1 MGELVGALAH
11 SKETGVSAKD
21 MSGPVGIFGKLAA
34 DVNADIRLALSFLV
48 MLNVNLAII
57 NLLPM
62 PVLDGGHITMALYEI
77 ITRRRVAP
85 RFQEIATSAFAVILL
100 SFMAYVSFFDVVKRG
115 PLFKAM
121 FRQETVIEAP
131 SQPTQAP

>member
-1 MGELVGALAH
+1 
-11 SKETGVSAKD
+11 
-21 MSGPVGIFGKLAA
+21 
-34 DVNADIRLALSFLV
+34 
-48 MLNVNLAII
+48 
-57 NLLPM
+57 LLPI
-62 PVLDGGHITMALYEI
+62 PVLDGGHITLALYEI

-121 FRQETVIEAP
+121 FRQETVIETP